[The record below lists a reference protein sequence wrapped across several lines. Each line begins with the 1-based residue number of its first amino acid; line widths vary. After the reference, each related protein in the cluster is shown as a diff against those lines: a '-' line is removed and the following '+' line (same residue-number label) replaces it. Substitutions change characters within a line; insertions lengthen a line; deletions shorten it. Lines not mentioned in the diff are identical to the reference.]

1 MGSRDIK
8 NAKLLEWVAGIVV
21 ELHYGRELMT
31 IK

>member
-8 NAKLLEWVAGIVV
+8 DAKLLEWIAGIVI
-21 ELHYGRELMT
+21 ELHCGRELMT